1 MKSYA
6 DWSARGKQLG
16 WSENATSQAAY
27 QGYVNKFDP
36 KTGKLKSAAPAPS
49 SPAPAPM
56 QQAPTPSPQPAPQP
70 QVQQLQQSVASLQS
84 QIQSQADAYEAQ
96 KAKLEAMKP
105 RDASQALSS
114 TILTSPFGDQAKKKR
129 QTFLTPFGG

>member
-36 KTGKLKSAAPAPS
+36 KTGKLKTAAPAPS

-70 QVQQLQQSVASLQS
+70 APQVQQLQQSVASLQS
-84 QIQSQADAYEAQ
+84 QIQSQADAFEA
-96 KAKLEAMKP
+96 KMSALKP
-105 RDASQALSS
+105 RDASKAFAN
-114 TILTSPFGDQAKKKR
+114 TILTSPFGEKVKKKA
-129 QTFLTPFGG
+129 QSFLTPFGG